1 MTTSLATTTCMLL
14 LAGMAVAQQPKKAK
28 SAATKSTT
36 ISANDLA
43 RSNPSAANT
52 YDGTNGASTGAN
64 LTNDQRQGAGNARSQ
79 PTKVDATSSTRTTAS
94 GVKARKKSP
103 KQ

>member
-1 MTTSLATTTCMLL
+1 MTTSIAASVCALL

-28 SAATKSTT
+28 TTTKSATL
-36 ISANDLA
+36 SANDMA

-64 LTNDQRQGAGNARSQ
+64 LTNDQRQGAGNGSSQ
-79 PTKVDATSSTRTTAS
+79 PTKVDAHSTTRTSAS
-94 GVKARKKSP
+94 DVKARKKAP